1 MSLLCPYSTY
11 QDPYYSSYLHRNL
24 ITQTFL
30 YWGRHAEVL
39 SARGLQR
46 KPKSKF
52 SWLQIP
58 VNFQQL
64 ELIEDGC
71 MHANINSM
79 YAYIHTYICIYIYIY
94 FFIYSFIYVYVTLSL
109 LFQCGTEV
117 SQTSSCMCLCM
128 HESICMYRHTCTMVQ
143 VFLAF
148 GNTP

>member
-71 MHANINSM
+71 MHANINFM

-94 FFIYSFIYVYVTLSL
+94 LFLHILIHLCIRNALSSVSVWHRSVANILMYVFV
-109 LFQCGTEV
+109 
-117 SQTSSCMCLCM
+117 
-128 HESICMYRHTCTMVQ
+128 H
-143 VFLAF
+143 A
-148 GNTP
+148 

>member
-11 QDPYYSSYLHRNL
+11 QDPHYSSYLHRIL

-30 YWGRHAEVL
+30 YWDRHAEVL

-71 MHANINSM
+71 MLLISISCM
-79 YAYIHTYICIYIYIY
+79 HTYIYIY
-94 FFIYSFIYVYVTLSL
+94 LCIYSFIYVCVTLSL
-109 LFQCGTEV
+109 LFQCGAEV
-117 SQTSSCMCLCM
+117 SQTSSCMCLYR